1 MPRAEQEIL
10 DYFLNLADQC
20 SLPLFLYN
28 YPKSTHFNIPPK
40 VIEALLQHPNI
51 IGCKDSSADSNYLS
65 SITEIAKKNEAN
77 FLIGPEEMLSEWVM
91 KGFHGGVNGGSNLFP
106 KLFKAFSEA
115 LKQKDL
121 EKINTYHQLV
131 MRISNEIYAL
141 EGGAYSYLKGIK
153 AAAASMGLCKNILIP
168 PLQAGGEKFNQ
179 TIEKRTGK
187 LLQELN
193 TLL

>member
-1 MPRAEQEIL
+1 M
-10 DYFLNLADQC
+10 
-20 SLPLFLYN
+20 
-28 YPKSTHFNIPPK
+28 STY
-40 VIEALLQHPNI
+40 
-51 IGCKDSSADSNYLS
+51 SR
-65 SITEIAKKNEAN
+65 
-77 FLIGPEEMLSEWVM
+77 
-91 KGFHGGVNGGSNLFP
+91 SNLFP

-141 EGGAYSYLKGIK
+141 EGGAYRYLKGIK
-153 AAAASMGLCKNILIP
+153 AAAASMGLCNNILIP